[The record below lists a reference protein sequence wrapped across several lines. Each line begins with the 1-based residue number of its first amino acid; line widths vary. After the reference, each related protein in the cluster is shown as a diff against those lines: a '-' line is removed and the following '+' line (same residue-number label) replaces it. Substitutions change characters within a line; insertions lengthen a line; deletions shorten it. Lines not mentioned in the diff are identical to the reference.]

1 MAASPTR
8 LARVWPRPVPADSFR
23 RLALAALLALFLVV
37 TTGAVVR
44 LTASGLGCDNW
55 PRCGNTPFP
64 ERDFHALVEFGNRV
78 VALFAMVAT
87 VVAALAARR
96 VAGLPPWVAWSALGA
111 AIATA
116 AQIPLGGLTVIFEL
130 HPLLVM
136 AHFLLALVSIAVAV
150 LAAVGAHVVAREL
163 PAERVPR
170 SLRLLG
176 YALVPLAGVVVV
188 TGALVTAAGPHSG
201 GEDIRRLGS
210 LVDAAYVHVRATA
223 LFGIAFVVLLVA
235 LHRLRARLA
244 HERAVA
250 MIVVGLL
257 LAQMAVGE
265 IQWRNELPWWLVLAH
280 VALATAIWSGIVAL
294 ATLIR
299 LRGARG
305 APRDGGL
312 APSVAEAHP

>member
-1 MAASPTR
+1 MEASPTR
-8 LARVWPRPVPADSFR
+8 LARVRARPVSAASFR
-23 RLALAALLALFLVV
+23 RLAFAGLLALFLVV

-44 LTASGLGCDNW
+44 LTASGLGCENW
-55 PRCGNTPFP
+55 PRCGETPFP

-78 VALFAMVAT
+78 VALLAMAAT
-87 VVAALAARR
+87 AVAALAARR
-96 VAGLPPWVAWSALGA
+96 VSGLARWASGSALGA
-111 AIATA
+111 ALATV

-136 AHFLLALVSIAVAV
+136 AHFLLALVSVALAV
-150 LAAVGAHVVAREL
+150 LAAVGAHVLARGFA
-163 PAERVPR
+163 PERVPR

-201 GEDIRRLGS
+201 GEDIRRLGN

-244 HERAVA
+244 HERGLA

-280 VALATAIWSGIVAL
+280 VALATAIWSGIVGL
-294 ATLIR
+294 AALIR

-305 APRDGGL
+305 SPRDGGSEV
-312 APSVAEAHP
+312 SVLGAHP